1 MYSISIVSIDWFIS
15 AVSYKTFGNSHGPRY
30 WRYQQGLIDNPAH
43 LMLGKFLIPWCD
55 PSSSQWSIPRGR
67 MSLSCSSMA
76 RMTNV
81 SIQGAA
87 KNIAAHDENGT
98 RDENWI
104 EQIDDGTKVVCFLA
118 LVRFWDQNSCFFF
131 LDPPQKVVSC
141 GFIII
146 CSIQRAIFFRQTLWD
161 WTFVVYTLLPW
172 ETFFFKRRV
181 MKDTF
186 EQLRYFV
193 DERLIFRE
201 FGTSWAPSHPVV
213 LQDSQ

>member
-1 MYSISIVSIDWFIS
+1 
-15 AVSYKTFGNSHGPRY
+15 
-30 WRYQQGLIDNPAH
+30 
-43 LMLGKFLIPWCD
+43 
-55 PSSSQWSIPRGR
+55 

-87 KNIAAHDENGT
+87 SHCSPWWKWDQG
-98 RDENWI
+98 WKL

-118 LVRFWDQNSCFFF
+118 LVPFWDQNSWDFL

-146 CSIQRAIFFRQTLWD
+146 CSIQRAIFFGKLYGIGHLCRHPSPLGNI
-161 WTFVVYTLLPW
+161 FL
-172 ETFFFKRRV
+172 RRV

-193 DERLIFRE
+193 DERLLFRE
-201 FGTSWAPSHPVV
+201 FGTSWAPSRPMSTCNG
-213 LQDSQ
+213 LQMIEDSQ